1 MPRWS
6 GLLHN
11 GLRDAFHACA
21 RHAGLPATVEKG
33 ERVREDGTTS
43 NCRPGDIKIPGAHG
57 FQPAH
62 GRVILADV
70 VVANAVCATY
80 RAKCAETCGGAAN
93 GAAKS
98 KRNKVERL
106 DSVSKDDFF
115 MPLAFE
121 SEGYSVPSMS
131 ALLFGFAKHRL
142 FHDGLDEDTSLLHR
156 LHSNYM
162 DAIASAHARGL
173 ARCLLERGMS
183 NFDAIAGRV
192 QPHIPPIGLERL
204 QRAQPRQT
212 EAHW

>member
-1 MPRWS
+1 M
-6 GLLHN
+6 
-11 GLRDAFHACA
+11 
-21 RHAGLPATVEKG
+21 
-33 ERVREDGTTS
+33 
-43 NCRPGDIKIPGAHG
+43 
-57 FQPAH
+57 
-62 GRVILADV
+62 
-70 VVANAVCATY
+70 VANAVCATY

-98 KRNKVERL
+98 KVERL

-121 SEGYSVPSMS
+121 SEGYSAPSIS

-183 NFDAIAGRV
+183 NFDAIAGYNRTFH
-192 QPHIPPIGLERL
+192 PSDCSDSSEHNRHKRRRIGDYNKGNCAAEG
-204 QRAQPRQT
+204 QC
-212 EAHW
+212 